1 MSNPLNLTG
10 EFIADTYGRLLQ
22 IQGNDV
28 YDGEGNYIYT
38 IGGTG
43 EGVTG
48 PQGPTGPQGAQG
60 ATGISGVTGPQG
72 TQGAT
77 GPTGPQGATGIVGV
91 GVTGATGR
99 TGATGPTGPQ
109 GATGIFGVTGATG
122 RTGATGPTGPQG
134 ATGIGVTGPQ
144 GPTGSGSSF
153 TYAKTLFVDPNGN
166 NSTGVVG
173 RLDLPFQTIRG
184 AIVYC
189 NALELDDHTIWVFP
203 GNYTE
208 TRTWAPAVN
217 LTIKLNGGVKVV
229 FNLLD
234 SADRLIDITR
244 NFSIVGDDR
253 SNNLEESPNAV
264 ILSQNDLFEPQCL
277 FLLSGTGLKCRISNV
292 SMLANDCAYGFL
304 MSNADGTRLHI
315 VNTYLYSLTNNIKL
329 SNSRRDCVAVT
340 NSIFITGDTKAQQYA
355 NINLLENVGTES
367 EDYYNGI
374 WNFENVRFVNYS
386 NKQAPPEKAH
396 ILSRAGFSET
406 CMYVTLSNCKFY
418 SNNTDTLNIW
428 YDDGSNGNNILEI
441 VGTSIGN
448 SNTLYNSSGSSL
460 SILGDATF
468 IQTPFGILDPA
479 IIGL

>member
-1 MSNPLNLTG
+1 VSNPLNLTG

-77 GPTGPQGATGIVGV
+77 GPTGPQGATGI
-91 GVTGATGR
+91 
-99 TGATGPTGPQ
+99 
-109 GATGIFGVTGATG
+109 GI
-122 RTGATGPTGPQG
+122 
-134 ATGIGVTGPQ
+134 TGPQ
-144 GPTGSGSSF
+144 GPTGTGSSF
-153 TYAKTLFVDPNGN
+153 TYSKTLFVDPNGN
-166 NSTGVVG
+166 NSTGEVG

-184 AIVYC
+184 AINRC
-189 NALELDDHTIWVFP
+189 NFSELDDHTIWVFP
-203 GNYTE
+203 GNYLE
-208 TRTWAPAVN
+208 VRTWAPTVNN

-229 FNLLD
+229 FNLME
-234 SADRLIDITR
+234 SADSLINITK

-264 ILSQNDLFEPQCL
+264 ILSQNDLFEPECL
-277 FLLSGTGLKCRISNV
+277 FLLEGTGLKCRISNV
-292 SMLANDCAYGFL
+292 SMLVKDCRYGFFING
-304 MSNADGTRLHI
+304 SDAAILHI
-315 VNTYLYSLTNNIKL
+315 VNTYLYSLRNNIIVVN
-329 SNSRRDCVAVT
+329 NSIRDCVAVT

-355 NINLLENVGTES
+355 NINLLENVNTES

-396 ILSRAGFSET
+396 ILSRAGYSET

-418 SNNTDTLNIW
+418 SSNPDALNIW
-428 YDDGSNGNNILEI
+428 YDEGTDRSNTLEI

-448 SNTLYNSSGSSL
+448 SNTLYNSAGTGL
-460 SILGDATF
+460 TILGDATF